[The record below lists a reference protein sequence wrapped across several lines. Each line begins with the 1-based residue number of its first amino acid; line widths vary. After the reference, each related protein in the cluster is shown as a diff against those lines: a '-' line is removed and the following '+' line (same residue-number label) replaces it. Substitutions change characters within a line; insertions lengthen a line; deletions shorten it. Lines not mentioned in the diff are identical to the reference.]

1 MIVPALI
8 TLAIDGALTGY
19 MLLIWK
25 IGAYPSSIIDILE
38 FVSYAAFI
46 MLYMVKLLRTGH
58 KNIIRLYGINPY
70 QFSEKRL
77 NEMKAEIK
85 RRRALELEKK

>member
-19 MLLIWK
+19 MLFIWK
-25 IGAYPSSIIDILE
+25 IGAYLSSIIDLLE
-38 FVSYAAFI
+38 AVSYFAFI
-46 MLYMVKLLRTGH
+46 LLYIVKLLRTGH
-58 KNIIRLYGINPY
+58 ENIILLYGINSY

-77 NEMKAEIK
+77 NKMKAEIK